1 MIVKLNSKLLTW
13 PAGNGKMRAIRS
25 GKGRG
30 SADMADISEKR
41 EKRDCGG
48 LIKQISDELRKNAN
62 NAMRSQNMTLTQL
75 EALLELERAPEG
87 QRSLKELEKLLH
99 VAQSTAAGVIS
110 RLEQKGFVQGLADAG
125 DRRVKLVQI
134 TQAGRDCVS
143 QAAQSRERAEEQL
156 LAGLT
161 ATERDIFLTLLKKVR
176 DSLN

>member
-1 MIVKLNSKLLTW
+1 MKEIRE
-13 PAGNGKMRAIRS
+13 MRE
-25 GKGRG
+25 
-30 SADMADISEKR
+30 M
-41 EKRDCGG
+41 RDCGG

-99 VAQSTAAGVIS
+99 VAQSTTAGVIS
-110 RLEQKGFVQGLADAG
+110 RLEQKGFVQGLADAA
-125 DRRVKLVQI
+125 DRRVKLVRI
-134 TQAGRDCVS
+134 TQTGRDCVR
-143 QAAQSRERAEEQL
+143 QAAKSRERAEEQL

-176 DSLN
+176 NSLG